1 MSDVKSITISRQ
13 EVRPF
18 DFAKLREEAI
28 ELVQKLSGEIWTD
41 YNVHDPGVTILEQI
55 VFALTELGYRT
66 GFDVQDYLTSD
77 DGHIDYESQAMYGP
91 SVVKQSFPVTLNE
104 YASFFESRIYL
115 ESSGN
120 GSRNYPE
127 NVRFSVGEN
136 GYYKVEICMIG
147 SPSDSVGKTVLGM
160 FWDLWREWRCMGDHV
175 SEIHIKWVDKRFK
188 SLLSGPKKKCDYLPS
203 GIRRDVTLF
212 SPIIELFPTI
222 YREGASAEPLK
233 KYLAPIEFA
242 FGKFLDILD
251 SFPQLFSV
259 NGISLQN
266 LELYNKALDQ
276 MLSMFGVQ
284 FPKFGFI
291 DLPRLVRCKVLF
303 LKELPKLLLHRSG
316 ISWRRRIELM
326 LGTLHDNL
334 DEFEIFNVDGA
345 LENEKAGCIH
355 VVLFCSPR
363 VDDCVKKDVERFV
376 SQEISAHLCPVLY
389 WVDKRECNAF
399 ADIYNEWNRSIPM
412 KAVMPLRMNSW
423 LLAHNHCI
431 SKRVWL

>member
-1 MSDVKSITISRQ
+1 MSDIKSITISRQ

-41 YNVHDPGVTILEQI
+41 FNVHDPGITILEQI

-66 GFDVQDYLTSD
+66 GFDVQDYLTSA
-77 DGHIDYESQAMYGP
+77 DGHIDYESQAMYER
-91 SVVKQSFPVTLNE
+91 SLVQQSFPVTLEE
-104 YASFFESRIYL
+104 YSSFFASQIYL
-115 ESSGN
+115 EFSGN
-120 GSRNYPE
+120 HSPNYPE

-136 GYYKVEICMIG
+136 GYYKVEISMVG
-147 SPSDSVGKTVLGM
+147 SPSDSMGESVLEM
-160 FWDLWREWRCMGDHV
+160 FWNLWREWRCMGDHV
-175 SEIHIKWVDKRFK
+175 SEIHIKWVEKCFM
-188 SLLSGPKKKCDYLPS
+188 SLITGPKKESALFPN
-203 GIRRDVTLF
+203 GTRRDVTLF
-212 SPIIELFPTI
+212 SPIIELFPAI
-222 YREGASAEPLK
+222 YREGESAEPLK

-251 SFPQLFSV
+251 CFPQLFSV

-276 MLSMFGVQ
+276 MLAMFGVQ
-284 FPKFGFI
+284 FPKFSFV
-291 DLPRLVRCKVLF
+291 DLLRLVRCKVLF

-326 LGTLHDNL
+326 LGILHDNL
-334 DEFEIFNVDGA
+334 DELEIFNVDGA
-345 LENEKAGCIH
+345 LENEKAGFIH
-355 VVLFCSPR
+355 VVLFCSPK
-363 VDDCVKKDVERFV
+363 VEDCLKSDVERFV
-376 SQEISAHLCPVLY
+376 CREIPAHLCPVLY
-389 WVDKRECNAF
+389 WVDEQEYKAF

-412 KAVMPLRMNSW
+412 KAAMPSRMNAW
-423 LLAHNHCI
+423 LVAHHHCV